1 MPVHVRVRDG
11 QALRERMETVSSH
24 ADVAMRAGMS
34 PARLSQIL
42 SETAPVIRVVQA
54 ARLEDV
60 LGVRRGTFFS
70 FAEDAELVAEF
81 VAAEVPEPAEP
92 VGDMPAGGAEWC
104 PVAGGGEV

>member
-1 MPVHVRVRDG
+1 VLVHVRVRDR
-11 QALRERMETVSSH
+11 QALRERLRTVSSH
-24 ADVAMRAGMS
+24 AETAAKAGMS

-42 SETAPVIRVVQA
+42 TGRAPVIKMEQA

-70 FAEDAELVAEF
+70 FAEDTELVAEF

-92 VGDMPAGGAEWC
+92 VEDMPAGDTEWC
-104 PVAGGGEV
+104 PVAGSGEG